1 MKGCDYIS
9 KLLLSAGVTH
19 VFGYQGGA
27 VTPLIDAFARAGLKY
42 VQCRHEQASGFA
54 ADAYARLT
62 GKCGVVVVT
71 NGPGA
76 TNVITAVANAHL
88 DSVPVLFITGQVNV
102 SDMKTENVRQNG
114 FQEIDTV
121 SMAKPVTKYA
131 ARIMEKSVLRN
142 EFSKAFRIACSGRKG
157 AVLIDLPMNLLF
169 EDIPDIMPSQE
180 PEVGTELDDETAQTV
195 AKMLKRAERPVIVAG
210 GGIRSAGA
218 EKELAAFVRKT
229 KIPVVRTLMGYD
241 IYTQTD
247 AGFSG
252 NYGLP
257 CANNALYH
265 ADLIL
270 ALGTRFAKRQI
281 GKNIKDYAPAAK
293 IVHIDIDPA
302 EFGHVVRPDIAVY
315 GDLTDFL
322 KKMNRLLIKPD
333 LKKWTAQINK
343 WKKERFSS
351 KPVDIVRRIS
361 RSAPSNCVVT
371 TDVGQNQMWV
381 AQGWQLKN
389 GQRFLTSGGL
399 GCMGFSLPAAIGAA
413 FAKKR
418 NIIAFTGDGGLQMN
432 LQELQTVAE
441 RKLPIK
447 LFVFNNNSLGMI
459 AEGQMKY
466 HDSRFVGTKTGYSC
480 PDLKKTASAFGLDYV
495 RFNGCDLEKTL
506 KSNKPVL
513 IEIPLKDKVTRA
525 FTRLDSEYSQK
536 KIFFDLDGTLIDAG
550 ERLYS
555 LFQFLVPQSKLTY
568 GEYWDLKRHKNT
580 HAMILADRFGYDG
593 SKIHDFEKRWL
604 ELIETKEYLDKDTVY
619 PDVIETLEK
628 LKRKYALYLV
638 TARQSVKNTVAE
650 LKRLN
655 LFDLFDDV
663 LITEHKS
670 TKEDLIRQCVS
681 QLSSDDIMVGDTGKD
696 IQAGKALGVQ
706 TIAVSSGFLAAEVLR
721 EYEPDRQIKNIEE
734 VRKNVGQFC

>member
-9 KLLLSAGVTH
+9 KLLLSEGVTH

-241 IYTQTD
+241 IYTQTN

-257 CANNALYH
+257 CANNAIYQS
-265 ADLIL
+265 DLIL
-270 ALGTRFAKRQI
+270 ALGTRLAKRQV
-281 GKNIKDYAPAAK
+281 GKCFADYAPAAK
-293 IVHIDIDPA
+293 IVHVDIDKA
-302 EFGHVVRPDIAVY
+302 ELEHVVRPDIAICCDVSV
-315 GDLTDFL
+315 FL
-322 KKMNRLLIKPD
+322 KKMNALAVMTNIKR
-333 LKKWTAQINK
+333 WTVQIEQ
-343 WKKERFSS
+343 WKKEKLPS
-351 KPVDIVRRIS
+351 KPVDIVRKIS
-361 RSAPSNCVVT
+361 AFAPAKCVVT

-381 AQGWQLKN
+381 AQGWQLKK

-413 FAKKR
+413 AAGSKR
-418 NIIAFTGDGGLQMN
+418 IIAFTGDGGLQMN

-441 RKLPIK
+441 QKTPVK
-447 LFVFNNNSLGMI
+447 LFVFNNHSLGMI

-466 HDSRFVGTKTGYSC
+466 HNGRFVGTKNGYSV
-480 PDLKKTASAFGLDYV
+480 PDLGKTALAFGWKYARYDS
-495 RFNGCDLEKTL
+495 CDIKQILESKA
-506 KSNKPVL
+506 SVL
-513 IEIPLKDKVTRA
+513 VEIPLKDKVTRA
-525 FTRLDSEYSQK
+525 FTRLDPEYVRK
-536 KIFFDLDGTLIDAG
+536 KIVFDLDGTLIDAG
-550 ERLYS
+550 DRLYS
-555 LFQFLVPQSKLTY
+555 LFQFLVPQSKLTC

-580 HAMILADRFGYDG
+580 HAMILANRFGYDERE
-593 SKIHDFEKRWL
+593 IRDFERRWL
-604 ELIETKEYLDKDTVY
+604 ELIETEEYLNKDTVY
-619 PDVIETLEK
+619 SGVIEALNR
-628 LKRKYALYLV
+628 LKRKNVLYLA
-638 TARQSVKNTVAE
+638 TARQSVETTIAE
-650 LKRLN
+650 LKRLG
-655 LFDLFDDV
+655 LFDFFNDV
-663 LITEHKS
+663 FVTEHKT
-670 TKEDLIRQCVS
+670 TKEELIRRHVAS
-681 QLSSDDIMVGDTGKD
+681 LSPDDVFVGDTGKD
-696 IQAGKALGVQ
+696 VQTGKALGMK
-706 TIAVSSGFLAAEVLR
+706 TIAVSNGFLDPEILR
-721 EYEPDRQIKNIEE
+721 EYNPDNIIKDIRELE
-734 VRKNVGQFC
+734 KNVG